1 MPAKNLKVREVMS
14 RNPATACV
22 DSTVEE
28 IATIMKEEG
37 VGAIPILDDE
47 GCLAGMITEHDIVVR
62 CIAEGRDPSDWRA
75 EDILIMK
82 PELDTALQAV
92 NMESDIAEAAR
103 IMALQHVSR
112 LPVVEEGKLLGVMSF
127 ADQESVAVLAEKR
140 SEMKMKNKGMG
151 TKNSKSLANERNRG
165 ADVDPRRRTASSQEL
180 KSDSSPGKQGITNR
194 NAGQENARQ
203 DKVVPMRQD
212 NQIRNE
218 RVAPPRKK
226 AS

>member
-1 MPAKNLKVREVMS
+1 MPAKRMKVREVMS
-14 RNPATACV
+14 RNPATACI

-47 GCLAGMITEHDIVVR
+47 GCLAGMITERDIVVK

-82 PELDTALQAV
+82 PELDASLQV
-92 NMESDIAEAAR
+92 VKMESDVAEATR
-103 IMALQHVSR
+103 IMALHQVNR
-112 LPVVEEGKLLGVMSF
+112 LPVVEKGKLLGVMSLA
-127 ADQESVAVLAEKR
+127 ADECTAALAERR
-140 SEMKMKNKGMG
+140 SEGKMKNKGMG
-151 TKNSKSLANERNRG
+151 TKNSKSIANERK
-165 ADVDPRRRTASSQEL
+165 PRDIAEPGRTSSTQAL

-203 DKVVPMRQD
+203 DKVVPMRAD
-212 NQIRNE
+212 NKVRNE
-218 RVAPPRKK
+218 RVAPPRRK